1 MNNIHVVN
9 RNWENRSGSNLLV
22 EKMFTLL
29 KTAKKKKKLKT
40 KIRKVIKKSY
50 FMMAL

>member
-29 KTAKKKKKLKT
+29 KTAKKKKLKT